1 MQSNQQFLYWGTQQL
16 MLRPKISYQ
25 EAKQEPIFL
34 TMALI
39 FLTLDPLEGSVMAL
53 TVQIFLIGVL
63 LAQANFM
70 LKYSTCHKTRPHVS
84 N

>member
-1 MQSNQQFLYWGTQQL
+1 
-16 MLRPKISYQ
+16 MLGPTISYQ

-34 TMALI
+34 TMASI

-53 TVQIFLIGVL
+53 TVQMFLVSIL

-70 LKYSTCHKTRPHVS
+70 LK
-84 N
+84 